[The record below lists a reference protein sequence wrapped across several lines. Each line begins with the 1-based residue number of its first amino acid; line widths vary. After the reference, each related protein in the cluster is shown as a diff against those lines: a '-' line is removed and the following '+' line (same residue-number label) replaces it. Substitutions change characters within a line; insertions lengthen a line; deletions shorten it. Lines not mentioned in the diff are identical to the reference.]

1 MGNEND
7 NCKKKIFAI
16 LGLLFLVVSVIWH
29 SLTGFENNKDRLLF
43 IGLFL
48 LFTGL
53 VALGVFLNKKKKN
66 Q

>member
-1 MGNEND
+1 MGNGKD
-7 NCKKKIFAI
+7 NFKKKSFVI

-48 LFTGL
+48 LFSGL
-53 VALGVFLNKKKKN
+53 VALGVFLYKKKKN